1 MRTEGG
7 FATLLVEVE
16 NANKAGAA
24 LLSDEECERAFAF
37 GTKEHTAYSASSDG
51 IGLGNVSLRIL
62 TRSARLLLTHKPG
75 SQLQGSEERARSNPV
90 ARRFSRR

>member
-7 FATLLVEVE
+7 SATLLVEVE

-37 GTKEHTAYSASSDG
+37 GTKEHTASASSDG
-51 IGLGNVSLRIL
+51 IGLGNVSFRIL
-62 TRSARLLLTHKPG
+62 TRSALPLTHKPG
-75 SQLQGSEERARSNPV
+75 SQLQGSEGRARSNPV